1 MDNSKIKYFLLS
13 ILLIATIFLI
23 IFQINSAQSA
33 TKLESTL
40 FNILQFI
47 LSAGFAWFVSKYV
60 TEAYNEE
67 SQRKFAIG
75 AFRRIKE
82 IELSLERTQKY
93 IDNSIKKEKNK
104 SNQENFSV
112 IKVSLQNA
120 QDTVRSSIADWSD
133 IIGDEIRVSK
143 EIERLK
149 LLRGEFDDSLK
160 KGDKSRK
167 KEDAEDKIE
176 SIDKSIDKLVK
187 ELPLELQEIIDRQDE
202 NEIKMGMEDLL
213 FEWQKNG
220 EMIFDAFW
228 EKDDYFQDNL
238 DNLKIGDKV
247 SIARGYT
254 KGRKDVLLVYNKSN
268 KTIGVVTNKTNSS
281 YEKFLTIMEDF
292 FGRDL
297 IPISFDGTPLEAE
310 VINIE
315 EFDTQTERKYFQIK
329 VDRIPSY
336 SREN

>member
-1 MDNSKIKYFLLS
+1 MDNFKIKYLLLS
-13 ILLIATIFLI
+13 LLLIVTIFLVI
-23 IFQINSAQSA
+23 SQINSAQSA

-60 TEAYNEE
+60 TEAQNEE

-93 IDNSIKKEKNK
+93 IDNSIKKDKSK

-149 LLRGEFDDSLK
+149 MLRGDESYNK
-160 KGDKSRK
+160 SDKSGK
-167 KEDAEDKIE
+167 TENAENEID
-176 SIDKSIDKLVK
+176 SINKSIDKLLK
-187 ELPLELQEIIDRQDE
+187 ELPLELQEIIERRDE
-202 NEIKMGMEDLL
+202 NEIQIGMEELL
-213 FEWQKNG
+213 HEWQKNG
-220 EMIFDAFW
+220 EIILDAFW
-228 EKDDYFQDNL
+228 EPDDTFQENL
-238 DNLKIGDKV
+238 DNIKIGDEV
-247 SIARGYT
+247 TIARGYT
-254 KGRKDVLLVYNKSN
+254 QGRKDALLVYNSNN
-268 KTIGVVTNKTNSS
+268 KTIAVVTNKTDFS
-281 YEKFLTIMEDF
+281 YNKFVNIMEDF
-292 FGRDL
+292 FDRDL
-297 IPISFDGTPLEAE
+297 IPISFNGTPIKAE

-315 EFDTQTERKYFQIK
+315 DFDKQIERKYFQIK
-329 VDRIPSY
+329 IDKIPSY
-336 SREN
+336 SGIN